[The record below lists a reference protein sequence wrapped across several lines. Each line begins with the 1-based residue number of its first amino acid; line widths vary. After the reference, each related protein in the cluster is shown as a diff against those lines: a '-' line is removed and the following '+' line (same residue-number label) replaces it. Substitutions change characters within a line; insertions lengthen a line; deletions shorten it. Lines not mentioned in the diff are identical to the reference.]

1 MRDSPVKQILAYV
14 PVVHAGYEQF
24 LRKHGDAEELL
35 IVGREF
41 ASFFPPMAKEIRALD
56 PGDAARYLH
65 CTFPG
70 FRIRVVQPPELVPA
84 IVADTLVVPDE
95 EMMRD
100 IVRTWS
106 LDSGGR
112 HLVYDATFLRWDRKW
127 SLEARPAE
135 YQGSVTADEF
145 AQLMIGIAEIAGAQ
159 SSDWW
164 RRVGAAVAR
173 DGRLLEIAHN
183 KHHPTEYAPYI
194 DGDPRN
200 EFHRGLRP
208 DLTTAIHA
216 EAELVARFARQGRPT
231 AGADI
236 FVSAFPCPSCARLIA
251 SAGFRRC
258 YFRGSYAMLDGWRV
272 LQDADV
278 ELVWVDTGS
287 DDTGSDDAGP
297 DAAGSD
303 GGGSAAGG

>member
-1 MRDSPVKQILAYV
+1 MKQILAYI

-24 LRKHGDAEELL
+24 LRKHADAEELL

-56 PGDAARYLH
+56 PSDVARYLRS
-65 CTFPG
+65 TFG
-70 FRIRVVQPPELVPA
+70 NLHIEVVQPADLSDR

-106 LDSGGR
+106 LDAAGR
-112 HLVYDATFLRWDRKW
+112 RVLYDATFLRWDRKW
-127 SLEARPAE
+127 SLETRPVE

-145 AQLMIGIAEIAGAQ
+145 ARLMVGIAEIAGRR

-173 DGRLLEIAHN
+173 DGKLLEVAHN
-183 KHHPTEYAPYI
+183 THHPTEYAPYI

-208 DLTTAIHA
+208 DLSTAIHA

-236 FVSAFPCPSCARLIA
+236 FVSAFPCPSCSRLIA

-272 LQDADV
+272 LQEADV

-287 DDTGSDDAGP
+287 GAEGG
-297 DAAGSD
+297 AAVEPHS
-303 GGGSAAGG
+303 